1 MTSMSPPTGPL
12 RRSLGIVGVIA
23 LTAVVL
29 TGALSVAGT
38 AAPRVL
44 GDPGTL
50 VRWGLPAALAVHH
63 VALAVALGALAFARG
78 VRPISFKNPRVSAR
92 LVAAARWAAL
102 TWAASASAVLAFTFA
117 DTLGQPLSIH
127 RGVVAE
133 FGAYAWGTEP
143 GRARVV
149 VLAVALVVLV
159 LLMARP
165 GGDAHL
171 VALAVAATVVM
182 PLSMDGHAL
191 STHVPW
197 ASTVLA
203 LHVLG
208 VAVWVGGV
216 IVLGLLSDLLRP
228 GQSTAGESLGTFKR
242 FSLLAGVAYA
252 AVFASGVA
260 TAVLRIGSLEALLTS
275 YGILVLVKT
284 GAMLGLGVIG
294 YLHRRWIVAALH
306 SGKMP
311 TAPVWRL
318 ISLEILVMTSTMAVA
333 AVLGRTVPPGT

>member
-1 MTSMSPPTGPL
+1 MTSISPPVGSL
-12 RRSLGIVGVIA
+12 RRSLGIGAVLA
-23 LTAVVL
+23 LTAVAL
-29 TGALSVAGT
+29 AGALAVAGT

-44 GDPGTL
+44 GDPGAL
-50 VRWGLPAALAVHH
+50 VRWGLPAALTIHH
-63 VALAVALGALAFARG
+63 VALSVVLGSLAFSWG
-78 VRPISFKNPRVSAR
+78 VPPSSFRNPRMASR
-92 LVAAARWAAL
+92 LVAAGRWAAA
-102 TWAASASAVLAFTFA
+102 TWAASAAAIVAFTFA
-117 DTLGQPLSIH
+117 DTLGQPLSVH

-133 FGAYAWGTEP
+133 FETYVWGTEP
-143 GRARVV
+143 GRARAV
-149 VLAVALVVLV
+149 VLAVALVVL
-159 LLMARP
+159 LLLVARP

-171 VALAVAATVVM
+171 AALALAATAVM

-197 ASTVLA
+197 ASTALA

-216 IVLGLLSDLLRP
+216 IVLGLLADLLRP
-228 GQSTAGESLGTFKR
+228 GQSTAGESLGTFTR
-242 FSLLAGVAYA
+242 FSLLAGIAYA

-260 TAVLRIGSLEALLTS
+260 TAVLRIGSLDALLTP

-284 GAMLGLGVIG
+284 GAMIGLGVIG
-294 YLHRRWIVAALH
+294 YLHRRWLVAAVR

-318 ISLEILVMTSTMAVA
+318 IGLEILIMASTMAVA
-333 AVLGRTVPPGT
+333 AVLSRTVPPGA

>member
-1 MTSMSPPTGPL
+1 MTTISPPVESL
-12 RRSLGIVGVIA
+12 RRSLGIGAVIA

-29 TGALSVAGT
+29 AGALAVAGT

-44 GDPGTL
+44 GDPGAL
-50 VRWGLPAALAVHH
+50 VRWGLPAALTVHH
-63 VALAVALGALAFARG
+63 VALSVVLGALAFARG
-78 VRPISFKNPRVSAR
+78 VIPSTVENPRVSAR
-92 LVAAARWAAL
+92 LVAVGRWAAV
-102 TWAASASAVLAFTFA
+102 TWAASASAVLAFTFS
-117 DTLGQPLSIH
+117 DTLGQPLSVH

-133 FGAYAWGTEP
+133 FGTYVWGTEP
-143 GRARVV
+143 GRARAV

-159 LLMARP
+159 LLAARP

-171 VALAVAATVVM
+171 VALALAATVVM

-208 VAVWVGGV
+208 IAVWVGGV

-228 GQSTAGESLGTFKR
+228 GQSPAAVSLGTFKR
-242 FSLLAGVAYA
+242 FSLLAGIAYA
-252 AVFASGVA
+252 TVFASGVA
-260 TAVLRIGSLEALLTS
+260 TAVLRIGSLDALLTP
-275 YGILVLVKT
+275 YGTLVLVKT

-294 YLHRRWIVAALH
+294 YLHRRWIVAALG
-306 SGKMP
+306 SDKMP

-318 ISLEILVMTSTMAVA
+318 IGLEILVMTSTMAVA
-333 AVLGRTVPPGT
+333 AVLARTVPPGA